1 MRKFICVLFSAFMLL
16 SLFTF
21 DIFAFDNEEYYNVP
35 ELKGTTINVYNWGEY
50 ISDEEDEE
58 SYMFDINSAFEELT
72 GITVNYTNFASNEDL
87 YAKLKSGG
95 SSYDIVIPSDYMIS
109 RFIAEGLVQKINMD
123 NIPNYKNISDK
134 YKNLYYDENNEY
146 SVPYCV
152 NTVGLIYNKT
162 MVDEKPT
169 SWSVLWDPKYAGKIL
184 MFDNP
189 RDSFAIS
196 QKLLGQSFNTTDSTE
211 WRLAAD
217 ELISQKPLLQGYV
230 MDEVYDKME
239 AGEAALAPYYA
250 GDFLCMLENNP
261 DLDFVYPK
269 EGVNSFVD
277 AVCIPSNAE
286 NVKAAELYINYLLD
300 PKVGLANAYA
310 TGYETPNKVVVGME
324 EYAEM
329 AQNKYLYPDEE
340 INTEFFY
347 DLDDETR
354 TTMNELWNE
363 VKANGDNSKSLY
375 IAYAVTGAI
384 IVGFMIYKAALK
396 RYRESFYDA

>member
-1 MRKFICVLFSAFMLL
+1 MKKLFAALSAVIIL
-16 SLFTF
+16 SSVFAI
-21 DIFAFDNEEYYNVP
+21 DAFAFDNEEYYNVP

-58 SYMFDINSAFEELT
+58 SYMFDINAAFEELT
-72 GITVNYTNFASNEDL
+72 GIKVNYTNFASNEDL

-95 SSYDIVIPSDYMIS
+95 TSYDIVIPSDYMIA
-109 RFIAEGLVQKINMD
+109 RFIAEGLIQKIDMD
-123 NIPNYKNISDK
+123 NIPNYKNVSEK
-134 YKNLYYDENNEY
+134 YKNMYYDENNEY

-169 SWSVLWDPKYAGKIL
+169 SWSVLWDPKYSGKIL

-196 QKLLGQSFNTTDSTE
+196 QKLLGQSLNTTDSTE

-230 MDEVYDKME
+230 MDEVYNKME
-239 AGEAALAPYYA
+239 SGEAALAPYYA
-250 GDFLCMLENNP
+250 GDFICMQEVNP

-269 EGVNSFVD
+269 EGVNIFVD
-277 AVCIPSNAE
+277 AVCIPSNAQ
-286 NVKAAELYINYLLD
+286 NVRAAEMYINYLLD
-300 PKVGLANAYA
+300 PKVALANAYA
-310 TGYETPNKVVVGME
+310 TGYETPNKTVVGME

-329 AQNKYLYPDEE
+329 AENKYLYPDEE
-340 INTEFFY
+340 INTEYFF

-354 TTMNELWNE
+354 NLMNTLWNE
-363 VKANGDNSKSLY
+363 VKANGDNGKSLY
-375 IAYAVTGAI
+375 IAYGVTGALI
-384 IVGFMIYKAALK
+384 AAFLIYKAAVK

>member
-1 MRKFICVLFSAFMLL
+1 MKKTISILFSIILISS
-16 SLFTF
+16 SLT
-21 DIFAFDNEEYYNVP
+21 IGAFAFDNEEYYNVP

-109 RFIAEGLVQKINMD
+109 RFIAEGLIQKINMD

-239 AGEAALAPYYA
+239 AGEAALAP
-250 GDFLCMLENNP
+250 
-261 DLDFVYPK
+261 
-269 EGVNSFVD
+269 
-277 AVCIPSNAE
+277 
-286 NVKAAELYINYLLD
+286 
-300 PKVGLANAYA
+300 
-310 TGYETPNKVVVGME
+310 
-324 EYAEM
+324 
-329 AQNKYLYPDEE
+329 
-340 INTEFFY
+340 
-347 DLDDETR
+347 
-354 TTMNELWNE
+354 
-363 VKANGDNSKSLY
+363 
-375 IAYAVTGAI
+375 
-384 IVGFMIYKAALK
+384 
-396 RYRESFYDA
+396 